1 MFSPEAGTAVPGRK
15 PGDYFRWL
23 KVCGGC
29 LRVLLRS
36 GRTRAPHGPK
46 GRLRALL
53 GSLVLTQ
60 NDAQETLLSGF
71 PRLVAVPEALFSL
84 PAGSRLTRFPPAGKG
99 EEPFSALRQLEEKSG
114 RRFDWDAFLSACER
128 RNRRTRALLCLSE
141 RLRRRAGVPLN
152 TASAQ
157 AALASLAEE
166 LSHRKE

>member
-53 GSLVLTQ
+53 GS
-60 NDAQETLLSGF
+60 
-71 PRLVAVPEALFSL
+71 PYR
-84 PAGSRLTRFPPAGKG
+84 
-99 EEPFSALRQLEEKSG
+99 
-114 RRFDWDAFLSACER
+114 RRFFPSR
-128 RNRRTRALLCLSE
+128 RE
-141 RLRRRAGVPLN
+141 
-152 TASAQ
+152 
-157 AALASLAEE
+157 AA
-166 LSHRKE
+166 